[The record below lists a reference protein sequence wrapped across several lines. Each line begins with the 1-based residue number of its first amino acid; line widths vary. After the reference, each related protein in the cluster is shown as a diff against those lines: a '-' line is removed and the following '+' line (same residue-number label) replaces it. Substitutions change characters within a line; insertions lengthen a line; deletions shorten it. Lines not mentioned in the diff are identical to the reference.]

1 MITTIDIRRRA
12 EAYYRQWL
20 RDIAGGNP
28 VYEPL
33 TIKRTGDQKKA
44 DERWEALSEI
54 VHQSKE
60 KIGYG
65 YRIELEAPAPNSKN
79 KQSRLRAIVFD
90 TETDILQFIE
100 KTAELEQFKRNCTLI
115 AGVPELTLWPFTHV
129 REVLQYASV
138 WPRLIAVVR
147 YFQENPAPV
156 LPVRLLPI
164 EGVDTKFIEQYNG
177 VLCQLLDVILPQAA
191 IHVSHKILSK
201 RYGLPEQAPLI
212 ECAWND
218 PALVAQYGGF
228 NRLSFP
234 VDQLAQIPL
243 AASHILVVE
252 NRNSML
258 QVLQQPFSDGIVIFG
273 GGYGISLL
281 KDCQWLRQKVL
292 YYWGD
297 LDAHGLA
304 ILSRFRDFFPNTQA
318 LMMDEATFDAYPH
331 VWVAGK
337 AFNGAAPENF
347 NSEERQLF
355 ERLNINLLRLEQE
368 RVQYIIAKKEPIL
381 APQKLQSSPDLQH
394 V

>member
-1 MITTIDIRRRA
+1 MITTKDIRRIA

-28 VYEPL
+28 AYEPL
-33 TIKRTGDQKKA
+33 TIKRTGDQKKT

-65 YRIELEAPAPNSKN
+65 YRIELEAPAPSSKN

-90 TETDILQFIE
+90 TEADLLQFIQ
-100 KTAELEQFKRNCTLI
+100 KTAELEQFKHDFAQI
-115 AGVPELTLWPFTHV
+115 AGIRELQPWCVAHV

-138 WPRLIAVVR
+138 WPRLLAVVR
-147 YFQENPAPV
+147 FFQENPVPV

-177 VLCQLLDVILPQAA
+177 VLCQLLDVILSQTA
-191 IHVSHKILSK
+191 IHATHKIFSK

-218 PALVAQYGGF
+218 PILVTQYSGF
-228 NRLSFP
+228 NRLAFP
-234 VDQLAQIPL
+234 ADQLAQIQL

-252 NRNSML
+252 NRNSLL
-258 QVLQQPFSDGIVIFG
+258 QVLQQPFPDGIVIFG
-273 GGYGISLL
+273 SGYGVTLL
-281 KDCQWLRQKVL
+281 KDCQWLHQKVL

-331 VWVAGK
+331 AWVTGK
-337 AFNGAAPENF
+337 AFQGAAPENF
-347 NSEERQLF
+347 STEERQLF
-355 ERLNINLLRLEQE
+355 ERLNSNLLRLEQE
-368 RVQYIIAKKEPIL
+368 RVQHIITKKEDI
-381 APQKLQSSPDLQH
+381 AAIG
-394 V
+394 